1 MEAFKI
7 GPKNTPQK
15 VANTI
20 KFDIEKLT
28 TIQNN
33 VPLYI
38 QNRMA
43 SQFFRFSKRSFHP
56 TGGGAPCLWALL
68 FVLLIFYTLYILRET
83 ELPKG
88 QYCTNK
94 TERRLMLMQ
103 KYFLFHS
110 HSENFSKKAKPI
122 RSKCF

>member
-43 SQFFRFSKRSFHP
+43 SQFFRFSKRAFHP
-56 TGGGAPCLWALL
+56 VGDSAPCLWALL
-68 FVLLIFYTLYILRET
+68 FVLVIFYTLNILRET
-83 ELPKG
+83 ELPEG

-94 TERRLMLMQ
+94 TERRLV
-103 KYFLFHS
+103 
-110 HSENFSKKAKPI
+110 
-122 RSKCF
+122 